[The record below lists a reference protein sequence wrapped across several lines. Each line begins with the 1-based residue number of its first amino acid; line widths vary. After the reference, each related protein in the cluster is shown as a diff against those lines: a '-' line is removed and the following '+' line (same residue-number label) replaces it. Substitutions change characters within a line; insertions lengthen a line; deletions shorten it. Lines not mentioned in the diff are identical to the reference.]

1 MELPPFPEIS
11 DDLLHAIAE
20 RHGVAGAAITRLP
33 EVGIFNAIYAL
44 GSDLILR
51 IPRDHP
57 AFTDAA
63 RKEALAVPAARAA
76 GVRTPDLLAF
86 DVSLDLLPVPY
97 TIYERVHG
105 ETLGLLDHE
114 PGDSPAAWRELG
126 RDLALLHTHVAA
138 QGPIAEVEIEG
149 LPDPRS
155 WLDQIAQEGYFTSME
170 ARWLL
175 GWLDRLAPAALAS
188 TPRCFLHGDIQTTNM
203 LVRAGSLDYL
213 AVIDWG
219 SAGWGDPAWDFAGV
233 PLRAVPLL
241 LQSYREIA
249 ALDDEA
255 TGEARILWRHL
266 QLALLVLRRSPLP
279 GRSWA
284 ERPLA
289 MLLEIMRFMI
299 ESPTGVWRDLLA

>member
-1 MELPPFPEIS
+1 MDLPSFPDIS
-11 DDLLHAIAE
+11 DGLLQAIAE
-20 RHGVAGAAITRLP
+20 RHGMAGAAIARLP

-63 RKEALAVPAARAA
+63 CKEALAVPAARAA
-76 GVRTPDLLAF
+76 GVRTPELVAF
-86 DVSLDLLPVPY
+86 DASRELLPVPY

-105 ETLGLLDHE
+105 QTLGLLDCE
-114 PGDSPAAWRELG
+114 PGDSPAAWHALG

-138 QGPIAEVEIEG
+138 HGPIAEVQIHG
-149 LPDPRS
+149 LPDPRT
-155 WLDQIAQEGYFTSME
+155 WLDEIAQEGYFTPVE

-175 GWLDRLAPAALAS
+175 GWLDRLAPAALA
-188 TPRCFLHGDIQTTNM
+188 TVTQCFLHGDIQSTNM
-203 LVRAGSLDYL
+203 LVRPGSLDYL
-213 AVIDWG
+213 AIIDWG

-241 LQSYREIA
+241 LQGYREIA
-249 ALDDEA
+249 APDRDA
-255 TGEARILWRHL
+255 SIEARILWRHL
-266 QLALLVLRRSPLP
+266 QLALLVLRRGPMP

-299 ESPTGVWRDLLA
+299 ESPAGVWRDLVA

>member
-11 DDLLHAIAE
+11 DDLLYAIAE
-20 RHGVAGAAITRLP
+20 RHGVAGAAIARLP

-76 GVRTPDLLAF
+76 GVRTPELLAF
-86 DVSLDLLPVPY
+86 DPSLELLPVPY
-97 TIYERVHG
+97 TLYERVHG
-105 ETLGLLDHE
+105 ETLGLLDQE

-126 RDLALLHTHVAA
+126 HDLALLHTHVAA

-149 LPDPRS
+149 LPDPRL
-155 WLDQIAQEGYFTSME
+155 WLDQIAHEGYFTSME
-170 ARWLL
+170 ARWLR

-188 TPRCFLHGDIQTTNM
+188 TSCCFLHGDIQTTNM

-213 AVIDWG
+213 AIIDWG

-241 LQSYREIA
+241 LQGYREVA
-249 ALDDEA
+249 ALEHDA
-255 TGEARILWRHL
+255 TAEARILWRHL
-266 QLALLVLRRSPLP
+266 QLALLVLRRGPTP

-299 ESPTGVWRDLLA
+299 ESPAGVWRDLLG